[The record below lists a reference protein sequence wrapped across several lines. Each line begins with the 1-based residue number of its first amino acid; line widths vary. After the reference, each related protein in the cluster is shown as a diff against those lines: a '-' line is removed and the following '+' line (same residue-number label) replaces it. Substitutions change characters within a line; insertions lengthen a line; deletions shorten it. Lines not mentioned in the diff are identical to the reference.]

1 LEPLLEIV
9 GFMMHQ
15 VNRKKKREISATFS
29 GFLSIYL
36 NDIPYMLTEMAS
48 VDTDNLLRFEKQI
61 ALSGKKKS
69 SLKRITAFE
78 VNILTRRKAFVV

>member
-1 LEPLLEIV
+1 
-9 GFMMHQ
+9 
-15 VNRKKKREISATFS
+15 
-29 GFLSIYL
+29 
-36 NDIPYMLTEMAS
+36 MLTEMAS